1 MAEEKCFRNSQSNT
15 KLLLLLLLVCGD
27 IEPHPGLTNTDIEK
41 LHVEELSN
49 LLRHR
54 GIKIFHQN
62 VRGLLTNIDKVKI
75 FRDFKNIDILTLSE
89 THINDHTYYD
99 NAKLYEVPGF
109 KFTHRNRKSGTH
121 GGVAMYVSNKIQ
133 FDRRKDLEENVLE
146 CIWIKIYVKK
156 LQNYLIGTI
165 YRPPDRSDYLPTCFN
180 NSLNNV
186 I

>member
-62 VRGLLTNIDKVKI
+62 VRGLLTNIDKVKLL
-75 FRDFKNIDILTLSE
+75 FRDF
-89 THINDHTYYD
+89 
-99 NAKLYEVPGF
+99 
-109 KFTHRNRKSGTH
+109 
-121 GGVAMYVSNKIQ
+121 
-133 FDRRKDLEENVLE
+133 
-146 CIWIKIYVKK
+146 
-156 LQNYLIGTI
+156 
-165 YRPPDRSDYLPTCFN
+165 
-180 NSLNNV
+180 
-186 I
+186 

>member
-1 MAEEKCFRNSQSNT
+1 M
-15 KLLLLLLLVCGD
+15 LLLVCGD
-27 IEPHPGLTNTDIEK
+27 IELHPGLTNTDIEK

-89 THINDHTYYD
+89 THINDDTYYD

-109 KFTHRNRKSGTH
+109 KFTHRN
-121 GGVAMYVSNKIQ
+121 
-133 FDRRKDLEENVLE
+133 
-146 CIWIKIYVKK
+146 
-156 LQNYLIGTI
+156 
-165 YRPPDRSDYLPTCFN
+165 
-180 NSLNNV
+180 
-186 I
+186 